1 MVLEP
6 AEGVSGLISALVL
19 ATWTSW
25 TSWTSSQLER
35 TLPYDSVGQVVW
47 PSRLLVQ
54 VGHVGHI
61 VQVGHVGHIYI
72 YIITARDRSGG
83 PAVADIRHTRSVRVV

>member
-6 AEGVSGLISALVL
+6 AEGVSGLISALIL

-61 VQVGHVGHIYI
+61 YI

>member
-6 AEGVSGLISALVL
+6 AEGVSGLISALIL

-72 YIITARDRSGG
+72 YISLLLGIG
-83 PAVADIRHTRSVRVV
+83 PGALPWPIFGILAA